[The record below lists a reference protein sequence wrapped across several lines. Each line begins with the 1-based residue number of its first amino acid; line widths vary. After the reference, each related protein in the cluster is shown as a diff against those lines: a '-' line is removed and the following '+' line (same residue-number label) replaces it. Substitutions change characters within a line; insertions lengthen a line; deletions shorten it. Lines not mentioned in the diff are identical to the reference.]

1 MTHVNSKIMFIL
13 RAGIICDYGAILVQC
28 GPSSNP
34 TSHMWVIQFSHFLT
48 KQTDKQ
54 TNTCKH

>member
-1 MTHVNSKIMFIL
+1 MTRVNSKIMFIL

-34 TSHMWVIQFSHFLT
+34 TSHMWVESSVFIHNLWIFGYSV
-48 KQTDKQ
+48 
-54 TNTCKH
+54 